1 MEPKLKLDPP
11 PVEPAGYR
19 EWRRFLTTNL
29 RAACGTGND
38 EGKPY
43 FMFWGNTENMLSFWE
58 DQAAEVPLDD
68 QVIFAWDKD
77 DGVWVLEGS
86 PEIFNNLQRLLARDF
101 LLWHEAL
108 ERCGAIHYS
117 HCKSTC
123 KSFQGFHTLMG
134 MIIGRNCPWSKAAI
148 EASLKTGFG
157 HRPFFERMSVL
168 RTASNFGLEDA
179 KI

>member
-29 RAACGTGND
+29 RAACATGND

-117 HCKSTC
+117 HW
-123 KSFQGFHTLMG
+123 
-134 MIIGRNCPWSKAAI
+134 RNCPWSKAAI